1 MSNFSMP
8 WQIDILFS
16 KFGWASHILSF
27 VFNGMISPRVLL
39 MWKFFSFFAKL
50 TFSGKFFIA
59 LITITFHTYV
69 NNFIFTKYLRLC
81 NSLSNGRCVNIPT
94 VSCGCYHCLH
104 FTWMSLPAVFLC
116 CTFIV
121 VNQYFEK
128 MPLGLIKGRKGGH
141 TATNFAICSWTDV
154 LTNHWQ
160 TMKGV
165 MSVTSGIMMYICYS
179 HGDVWLAELAER
191 FVVYADTH
199 S

>member
-16 KFGWASHILSF
+16 KFGWASNILSF

-50 TFSGKFFIA
+50 TFSGKIFIA
-59 LITITFHTYV
+59 LITITFYTYV

-94 VSCGCYHCLH
+94 VSCGRYHCFH

-121 VNQYFEK
+121 VDQFIFVICSFLK
-128 MPLGLIKGRKGGH
+128 KCHLGLSRAEKE
-141 TATNFAICSWTDV
+141 ATQLQTLPSVHELMYWPITDRLWKEWCQWHQGSWCIYVT
-154 LTNHWQ
+154 H
-160 TMKGV
+160 MV
-165 MSVTSGIMMYICYS
+165 MCDLQS
-179 HGDVWLAELAER
+179 
-191 FVVYADTH
+191 
-199 S
+199 